1 MARDISSFPYLE
13 ALLAMLGEPRG
24 HGEDAA
30 AWARLETELGCELP
44 ADFKRVSEL
53 HAPVEINGHMSLHH
67 PATQKW
73 NLAERIAGVARA
85 FGEVAWDWEF
95 MAGDPRPAL
104 GTTELTFGGPGGLV
118 PVLGT
123 DRGERVFWAPR
134 VVDRGGQVFCLW
146 DDDEFYRHDMSLSE
160 WLYRYLVGK
169 DLFGPNSAAFYP
181 GPVQLKSLPMSYEDT
196 PVVWY
201 GPERGM

>member
-1 MARDISSFPYLE
+1 MSQGASRYHCLAD
-13 ALLAMLGEPRG
+13 LLAMLGEPRG

-30 AWARLETELGCELP
+30 AWARLESGLGCELP

-67 PATQKW
+67 PATRRW
-73 NLAERIAGVARA
+73 NLAEWISGMAEA
-85 FGEVAWDWEF
+85 FGEVEWDWEF

-104 GTTELTFGGPGGLV
+104 GASELTFGAPGGLV

-123 DRGERVFWAPR
+123 DRGEMVFFAPQ
-134 VVDRGGQVFCLW
+134 VVDGAGQVFCLW

-160 WLYRYLVGK
+160 WLYRYLLGE

-181 GPVQLKSLPMSYEDT
+181 GPVKLRSLPMFHEDT
-196 PVVWY
+196 PTVWY

>member
-1 MARDISSFPYLE
+1 MPRDTSSFPYLE

-53 HAPVEINGHMSLHH
+53 HAPVEINEHLNLHH
-67 PATQKW
+67 PATQRW
-73 NLAERIAGVARA
+73 NLAEWISGMAEA
-85 FGEVAWDWEF
+85 FGEVEWDGEF
-95 MAGDPRPAL
+95 TAGDPRPAL
-104 GTTELTFGGPGGLV
+104 GTAGLTFGSPDGLV

-123 DRGERVFWAPR
+123 DRGEMVFWAPR
-134 VVDRGGQVFCLW
+134 VVDGGGQVFCLW
-146 DDDEFYRHDMSLSE
+146 DDDEFYRQDMSLSE
-160 WLYRYLVGK
+160 WLYRYLVGE

-181 GPVQLKSLPMSYEDT
+181 GPVKLKSLPMYSADT